1 MYRKIL
7 IPIDGSKLAE
17 LALPYAECLA
27 RTFGSEVILLSI
39 VESTDSEYQHMH
51 QLYVEKLADLVKQN
65 IESNTAATVKP
76 VILTGKP
83 AKEIIDY
90 AEQNDIRLIIMASH
104 GRTGIKS
111 WAMGS
116 VANNVLER
124 TSIPILLV
132 RAKTPCTE
140 ESGEKLFSRILIPLD
155 GSENGEAALAHIQE
169 LSNELQT
176 EVTLLQV
183 ISDRKHVHTIGG
195 QNIIRFTKEQ
205 IESTKIR
212 TIKYLEEVC
221 QRLTNTKAVTK
232 CEVHVGE
239 AAEEIIKFADNMN
252 ASLVALSHQG
262 HTGLGQS
269 FMGGVAHKILHSG
282 NKPVLLVKKPGKQ
295 S

>member
-1 MYRKIL
+1 MYKRIL
-7 IPIDGSKLAE
+7 VTLDGSKLAE

-27 RTFGSEVILLSI
+27 KTFGSEVILLSI
-39 VESTDSEYQHMH
+39 IESTDSEYQHMH
-51 QLYVEKLADLVKQN
+51 QLYVEKMADLVKHN
-65 IESNTAATVKP
+65 IASNPTATVKP
-76 VILTGKP
+76 VILSGKP
-83 AKEIIDY
+83 AKEIIAY
-90 AEQNDIRLIIMASH
+90 TEQNDVRLIIMASH
-104 GRTGIKS
+104 GRSGIKT

-124 TSIPILLV
+124 ASVPILLV

-183 ISDRKHVHTIGG
+183 VADCKHVHTIGG
-195 QNIIRFTKEQ
+195 QNIVRFTKEQ
-205 IESTKIR
+205 MESTKTR
-212 TIKYLEEVC
+212 TIQYLEEIC
-221 QRLTNTKAVTK
+221 QKLTNTKAVTK

-239 AAEEIIKFADNMN
+239 AAEEIIKFADKMDV
-252 ASLVALSHQG
+252 SLVALSHKG
-262 HTGLGQS
+262 HTGLGSS

-282 NKPVLLVKKPGKQ
+282 NKPVLLVKIPGKQ